1 MTKIPKHIEL
11 FKQVSG
17 AYEIKGTNM
26 MVPAFDLFDF
36 VNDMLNDDHTIT
48 VYPVRLA
55 RNYTRYKKVS
65 PTRRP
70 KARSAS
76 GGGAASGSR
85 RTSKKAQSKK
95 RQPAV

>member
-11 FKQVSG
+11 IKQVSG
-17 AYEIKGTNM
+17 GYEIKGTNM

-36 VNDMLNDDHTIT
+36 VNDMLIDDHTIT

-55 RNYTRYKKVS
+55 HNCTRYKKES
-65 PTRRP
+65 LARRP
-70 KARSAS
+70 KARNASA
-76 GGGAASGSR
+76 GGAASGSR